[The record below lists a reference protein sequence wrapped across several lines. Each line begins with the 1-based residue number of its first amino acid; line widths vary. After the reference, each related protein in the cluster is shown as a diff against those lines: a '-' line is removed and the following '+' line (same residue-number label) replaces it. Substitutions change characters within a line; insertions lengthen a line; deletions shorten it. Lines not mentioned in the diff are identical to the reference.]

1 MILDPYTTQDQEQE
15 LEQLQFEQ
23 PYPPGSAVSFSSS
36 RYHHPHRQRQRRTSS
51 LLRRCLPN
59 CSMFKGVILLFG
71 CSLLVWNIQYNLQ
84 LTARILPYEDKDVE
98 DPTAASSAASASS
111 AVSVSNIPLVSNVT
125 SGTINTHDAILE
137 ELDELSDGAHARR
150 RPCPAPLRP
159 FENILQKSSDA
170 RPASS
175 QVIPKIVHVSYH
187 SRCLPRDIAENLRL
201 WSVALPSYSI
211 ILYDDAAVHKLL
223 YGGAM
228 NRTTETD
235 ADTDAKQHQPWI
247 LDLFG
252 HEFYDALQCVR
263 YQGAMTIE

>member
-1 MILDPYTTQDQEQE
+1 MMMDPYTTQDQEHE
-15 LEQLQFEQ
+15 LEQLQ
-23 PYPPGSAVSFSSS
+23 SS
-36 RYHHPHRQRQRRTSS
+36 RYHPHYPQRRQRRTSS
-51 LLRRCLPN
+51 LLRRCLPKGRL
-59 CSMFKGVILLFG
+59 FKGVVLLFG
-71 CSLLVWNIQYNLQ
+71 CSLLVWNIHCNLQ
-84 LTARILPYEDKDVE
+84 LTARILPYGDKDVG
-98 DPTAASSAASASS
+98 DPAAASSASA
-111 AVSVSNIPLVSNVT
+111 AASVSFSDIPLVSNVT

-137 ELDELSDGAHARR
+137 ELDELSDGAHARWME
-150 RPCPAPLRP
+150 CPAPLRP
-159 FENILQKSSDA
+159 FENILQKSSD
-170 RPASS
+170 RSLPS

-263 YQGAMTIE
+263 YRGAMTIE